1 VRCPGHP
8 IHYMI
13 FGYDEYVGRVL
24 ELADL
29 AERRDLRRYESWTP
43 YRLQDAPEG

>member
-1 VRCPGHP
+1 MHF
-8 IHYMI
+8 MI

-29 AERRDLRRYESWTP
+29 AERRDLRQYEFWTP
-43 YRLQDAPEG
+43 YRLQGAPEG